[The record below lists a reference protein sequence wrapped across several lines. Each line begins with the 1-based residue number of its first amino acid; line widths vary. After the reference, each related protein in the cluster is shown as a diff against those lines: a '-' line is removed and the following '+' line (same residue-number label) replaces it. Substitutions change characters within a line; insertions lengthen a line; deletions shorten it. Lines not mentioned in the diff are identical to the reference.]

1 MQLIFNIWFI
11 CVDIRPL
18 FTSFGTK
25 RPWVRVPSPRP
36 IKEAVAANAAAA
48 SFIFM
53 SCFIVDISLKEIPQ
67 VKRER
72 LRFIIELMRAGF
84 TEGTKVNMISAT
96 GSIRTA
102 MNAISVLL
110 LRDGADV
117 VFIAPP
123 SISEVILLFA
133 ICNTPSFLIQISTYQ
148 ICTILKSNKLRSTH
162 QFPKIKYYRELY
174 KYNLTDMIFEPL
186 CPILL
191 KALNQV
197 QIQ

>member
-1 MQLIFNIWFI
+1 MVERF
-11 CVDIRPL
+11 VRDEEAVGSSPV
-18 FTSFGTK
+18 TST
-25 RPWVRVPSPRP
+25 
-36 IKEAVAANAAAA
+36 KEAVAANAAAV

-96 GSIRTA
+96 SSIRTA

-123 SISEVILLFA
+123 GISEVILLFV
-133 ICNTPSFLIQISTYQ
+133 ICDTPSF
-148 ICTILKSNKLRSTH
+148 
-162 QFPKIKYYRELY
+162 
-174 KYNLTDMIFEPL
+174 
-186 CPILL
+186 
-191 KALNQV
+191 
-197 QIQ
+197 

>member
-1 MQLIFNIWFI
+1 MIIIIGYGCQMGVKSVIDVSTIHAVKGKSKLYAN
-11 CVDIRPL
+11 
-18 FTSFGTK
+18 SFGTK

-53 SCFIVDISLKEIPQ
+53 SCFIVDISLKKIPQ

-84 TEGTKVNMISAT
+84 TEDTKVNMISAT
-96 GSIRTA
+96 SSILTA

-133 ICNTPSFLIQISTYQ
+133 ICDTPSF
-148 ICTILKSNKLRSTH
+148 
-162 QFPKIKYYRELY
+162 
-174 KYNLTDMIFEPL
+174 
-186 CPILL
+186 
-191 KALNQV
+191 
-197 QIQ
+197 

>member
-1 MQLIFNIWFI
+1 MGVKSVIDVSTIHAVKEKSKLYAN
-11 CVDIRPL
+11 
-18 FTSFGTK
+18 SFGTK

-72 LRFIIELMRAGF
+72 LRFILELMRAGF
-84 TEGTKVNMISAT
+84 TEGTKVNMVSAT
-96 GSIRTA
+96 SSTRTA

-133 ICNTPSFLIQISTYQ
+133 ICDTPSF
-148 ICTILKSNKLRSTH
+148 
-162 QFPKIKYYRELY
+162 
-174 KYNLTDMIFEPL
+174 
-186 CPILL
+186 
-191 KALNQV
+191 
-197 QIQ
+197 

>member
-1 MQLIFNIWFI
+1 MIIIIGYGCQMGVKSVIDVSTIHAVKGKSKLYAN
-11 CVDIRPL
+11 
-18 FTSFGTK
+18 SFGTK

-53 SCFIVDISLKEIPQ
+53 SCFIVDISFKEIPQ

-84 TEGTKVNMISAT
+84 TDGTKVNMISAS
-96 GSIRTA
+96 SIRTA

-123 SISEVILLFA
+123 SISEVIL
-133 ICNTPSFLIQISTYQ
+133 Y
-148 ICTILKSNKLRSTH
+148 
-162 QFPKIKYYRELY
+162 
-174 KYNLTDMIFEPL
+174 
-186 CPILL
+186 
-191 KALNQV
+191 
-197 QIQ
+197 